1 MMNKRSRYAMLFAIV
16 CPLAGI
22 ATVFMALT
30 YRLVY
35 RYEHLAP
42 CSIVIFIGTS
52 TLTVMAIRRP
62 HDEQKALALI
72 AALALSPVWGHIVSQ
87 FMFIVLQVIM
97 E

>member
-1 MMNKRSRYAMLFAIV
+1 MNKRSRYTVLFAIV

-22 ATVFMALT
+22 TTVLVALT
-30 YRLVY
+30 YRLFY

-52 TLTVMAIRRP
+52 TLAAMAIRRP
-62 HDEQKALALI
+62 HDEQKALALL

-87 FMFIVLQVIM
+87 LMFNVLQVIM